1 MEKIVT
7 KIGDVT
13 IERKVSKT
21 SLQKFSADATHRGI
35 LPQSAARSTLD
46 DLVKSLPQ
54 SEVLKTDA
62 PSPQHGVNARTGK
75 ALNAQT
81 QMGKSLDVQS
91 EMEQKFTLPKGISWD
106 CKSSENSRQRTGNW
120 NQLDSRAGAKIQ
132 FNNTCQSQ
140 KRIDQTGAMQPDMSR
155 FGGISIERKR
165 ARVPENEPEEG
176 QLSGNSRFSSG
187 SGAQNVEVFN
197 RDQSNLPGKG
207 FPYPDIERLTQGGLT
222 IEKKTNS
229 QADPKQFRANS
240 HNSINSSA
248 QRFTGKPT
256 FSSKSP
262 IQISSDEDKG
272 TAEDYGMKDADF
284 EEDYDNETED
294 DEEEEEEISERN
306 RFFNSESV
314 PLQAEREGK
323 QQENRSGSPIVLSSE
338 DDEKNDEDVMVM
350 DESQL
355 INLNSKSD
363 NLSVKSK
370 SSESIVID
378 DLRDSSA
385 KNIESGGA
393 SRIKVPQASK
403 LGCLEPKSESDIL
416 SSDVELD
423 SDDVKALDD
432 SNELGEEFS
441 EMEEEEQMKETI
453 SEGEKLKE
461 ENEQSSPEDEADEP
475 KNAQEDEESELKSSE
490 TELPPSDAS
499 EAEDEKTKA
508 DDVANDIVC
517 DDLMELM
524 KKGEIEGEVEDE
536 KEYETE
542 EEGTDKKGEKRKAEE
557 EDGGNEKTETK
568 SKSKKKKSEKTEEG
582 ESKDEDDKNI
592 DKSKVTSANLRK
604 NIREVMDETKLD
616 EATLSAQ
623 RQEAERLK
631 RLQDQQR
638 IIRELQ
644 KQIVLNRNQK
654 FQGRVMS
661 LLQGNSQ
668 TSILKTS
675 SASTP
680 QSTTQSKSSNHVLVK
695 LSNGQQTSLNNK
707 KMLELLKNAKN
718 KVALTKPAIPKTL
731 LKQGMVSP
739 SVSIAPIAKKEPPV
753 DDKKKKKGDVV
764 TLSSDSEDDCIVL
777 SEEDESEPEEDPTN
791 SGMHTSDKYNVPD
804 DQGRVIVNV
813 GHPESESD
821 IYLAPQIARIIKP
834 HQIGGIRFLYDNVI
848 ESVDRFQSSTGFGC
862 ILAHSM
868 GLGKTLQI
876 VSFSD
881 IFLRYTSAKT
891 ILCIM
896 PINTIQNWLA
906 EFNMWLP
913 KENNSS
919 QEVRC
924 RDFDL
929 YIVNESL
936 KNINSR
942 SKVIL
947 DWHRN
952 GGVLLMGYEL
962 FRLLSL
968 KKSYKSKKKKK
979 ETDEKEDEAKNKELM
994 EEVYAALV
1002 RPGPDLVICDEGHR
1016 IKNSH
1021 ATTSQALKQIRT
1033 KRRIVLTGYPLQN
1046 NLLEY
1051 WCMVDFVR
1059 PNYLGSKT
1067 EFSNMFERPIQ
1078 NGQCIDS
1085 TPQDKRLMRYR
1096 AHVLHSLLE
1105 GFVQRRSH
1113 AVLQSTLPEK
1123 EEYVLLLRFTP
1134 FQRKLYDTFMNE
1146 VVRTVAV
1153 PNPLKAFAVCCKI
1166 WNHPDVLYNFL
1177 KKKGEEIDL
1186 DLEEALPPSMQQPAN
1201 YPFGQTP
1208 PDGSTQFPPSQA
1220 VQPWPKRG
1228 PGSRGGKVRQCAMNR
1243 RPGRGR
1249 KPAATV
1255 SPNLTS
1261 EKKDQDPEFNPSSYP
1276 SNYPDFQHQNS
1287 TESMMDSNRNR
1298 NFGRPFSQY
1307 PTSDYGSHSSFS
1319 GSSYES
1325 KNPLENLEDL
1335 SSGDFQSKRFY
1346 PQQSDSGMQNNFS
1359 NPSCMQQNTNYP
1371 QSMNQ
1376 SGNADMNSG
1385 FNRNDTSKPFQYN
1398 QNYNSGYYPGGNYQ
1412 SQKTPEFE
1420 QTNKQPNFN
1429 RNNQSTDPYYQNTQY
1444 PDGRDPSMNYNMQS
1458 NSNMD
1463 YQYGS
1468 GNSDQ
1473 NYQQGNMNKHFQN
1486 SNPGYNDSSCNPNY
1500 QNSRPADSNYQS
1512 DFQGPN
1518 FQNSSSGFNQTSQ
1531 ERDSGF
1537 NKQQEYWSGSNWF
1550 DASKGSGGFEL

>member
-1 MEKIVT
+1 MKERENHTKLSSRSMEKIVT

-21 SLQKFSADATHRGI
+21 SLQKFSVDATHRGI
-35 LPQSAARSTLD
+35 LPPSAARSTLD
-46 DLVKSLPQ
+46 ELVKSLPQ
-54 SEVLKTDA
+54 SEVLKIDNL
-62 PSPQHGVNARTGK
+62 PPQHGVNARAGK
-75 ALNAQT
+75 PLNAQT
-81 QMGKSLDVQS
+81 QMGKSLDIQS
-91 EMEQKFTLPKGISWD
+91 EMEQKLTVPKGISWD
-106 CKSSENSRQRTGNW
+106 SRSSENSRQRTGNW
-120 NQLDSRAGAKIQ
+120 NQLDSRTGAKNQ
-132 FNNTCQSQ
+132 FNNTSQ
-140 KRIDQTGAMQPDMSR
+140 NLKRMDQIGTIQADMSR

-165 ARVPENEPEEG
+165 ARVPENEPG
-176 QLSGNSRFSSG
+176 VGRLSSNNRFSSG
-187 SGAQNVEVFN
+187 STAPGSEVFN
-197 RDQSNLPGKG
+197 IDQTNFHGKG

-222 IEKKTNS
+222 IEKKTNC
-229 QADPKQFRANS
+229 QADPKLFRANS
-240 HNSINSSA
+240 QNSINA
-248 QRFTGKPT
+248 NARRFQGNLAL
-256 FSSKSP
+256 SSKSP
-262 IQISSDEDKG
+262 IHVSSDEDKG
-272 TAEDYGMKDADF
+272 TAEEYNMKDVDF
-284 EEDYDNETED
+284 EEEYDNESE
-294 DEEEEEEISERN
+294 EEEEEEINEQS
-306 RFFNSESV
+306 RFFNRENAV
-314 PLQAEREGK
+314 HLQAERESNK
-323 QQENRSGSPIVLSSE
+323 QEIRSGSPIVLSSE

-350 DESQL
+350 DESRL
-355 INLNSKSD
+355 LNLNSRSD

-370 SSESIVID
+370 SSDSIVIG

-385 KNIESGGA
+385 KNSDLKVA
-393 SRIKVPQASK
+393 SQIKASETSR
-403 LGCLEPKSESDIL
+403 LGCSEPKSETEIL

-423 SDDVKALDD
+423 SDDIKALDD
-432 SNELGEEFS
+432 SNELGEELS
-441 EMEEEEQMKETI
+441 EVEEEEQMKESD
-453 SEGEKLKE
+453 SEGLKLKD
-461 ENEQSSPEDEADEP
+461 ENDQSSPEDDADEP
-475 KNAQEDEESELKSSE
+475 KNSQEDEESELKSSE
-490 TELPPSDAS
+490 TELPPSDGS
-499 EAEDEKTKA
+499 EAGDEKTKT

-517 DDLMELM
+517 DDIMELM

-536 KEYETE
+536 KEYEIE
-542 EEGTDKKGEKRKAEE
+542 EEGNDKRGEKRKAEVDE
-557 EDGGNEKTETK
+557 ASGEKTEAKT
-568 SKSKKKKSEKTEEG
+568 KSKKKKSEKSEEG
-582 ESKDEDDKNI
+582 ESKEDDDKNI

-631 RLQDQQR
+631 RLQDQQK

-644 KQIVLNRNQK
+644 KQIVLNRQNQK

-675 SASTP
+675 STSAP
-680 QSTTQSKSSNHVLVK
+680 QSTSHSKSSNHVLVK

-707 KMLELLKNAKN
+707 KMMELLKNAKN
-718 KVALTKPAIPKTL
+718 KVTLTKPTIPKTL

-753 DDKKKKKGDVV
+753 DDKKKKKGDIV

-848 ESVDRFQSSTGFGC
+848 ESLERFQSSTGFGC

-906 EFNMWLP
+906 EFNIWLP
-913 KENNSS
+913 KESNST

-947 DWHRN
+947 DWHKN

-968 KKSYKSKKKKK
+968 KKSNKSKKKKK
-979 ETDEKEDEAKNKELM
+979 DTDEKEDEAKNKELM

-1153 PNPLKAFAVCCKI
+1153 PNPLKAFAVCCKVNI
-1166 WNHPDVLYNFL
+1166 TTATFL
-1177 KKKGEEIDL
+1177 
-1186 DLEEALPPSMQQPAN
+1186 
-1201 YPFGQTP
+1201 
-1208 PDGSTQFPPSQA
+1208 
-1220 VQPWPKRG
+1220 
-1228 PGSRGGKVRQCAMNR
+1228 
-1243 RPGRGR
+1243 
-1249 KPAATV
+1249 
-1255 SPNLTS
+1255 
-1261 EKKDQDPEFNPSSYP
+1261 
-1276 SNYPDFQHQNS
+1276 
-1287 TESMMDSNRNR
+1287 
-1298 NFGRPFSQY
+1298 
-1307 PTSDYGSHSSFS
+1307 
-1319 GSSYES
+1319 
-1325 KNPLENLEDL
+1325 
-1335 SSGDFQSKRFY
+1335 
-1346 PQQSDSGMQNNFS
+1346 
-1359 NPSCMQQNTNYP
+1359 
-1371 QSMNQ
+1371 
-1376 SGNADMNSG
+1376 
-1385 FNRNDTSKPFQYN
+1385 
-1398 QNYNSGYYPGGNYQ
+1398 
-1412 SQKTPEFE
+1412 
-1420 QTNKQPNFN
+1420 
-1429 RNNQSTDPYYQNTQY
+1429 
-1444 PDGRDPSMNYNMQS
+1444 
-1458 NSNMD
+1458 
-1463 YQYGS
+1463 
-1468 GNSDQ
+1468 
-1473 NYQQGNMNKHFQN
+1473 
-1486 SNPGYNDSSCNPNY
+1486 
-1500 QNSRPADSNYQS
+1500 
-1512 DFQGPN
+1512 
-1518 FQNSSSGFNQTSQ
+1518 
-1531 ERDSGF
+1531 
-1537 NKQQEYWSGSNWF
+1537 
-1550 DASKGSGGFEL
+1550 